1 MAKYKVAVLGGGAI
15 FSRHLAALQAYPEDY
30 QFIGLFDPKASVV
43 DKWRS
48 QFPELKYYS
57 CEEEVYQDSEVN
69 CIVILTPSNLHYVQ
83 AKKALESSKSII
95 VEKPVSF
102 DANQV
107 LELESLAVRHN
118 VEAFCVL
125 QVRINPSIAIAKQI
139 MTEGLLGDIRGAGLI
154 QRWQRP
160 LDYFSGWRGKYSSCG
175 GVLFEFGIHYLDI
188 MQQLLGTP
196 KVVAANS
203 FYTKFQGTDVSDTTY
218 ALFDFGSFGGTME
231 VSLAAEPRNIELSL
245 TIMGSK
251 GYLKL
256 GGRSLDQILGCEFL
270 DPERLVRY
278 KQICSEI
285 LGVTIDNQVTIG
297 ACPHHPELY
306 KQIIHNPYLFAI
318 KNTHDVI
325 QLVSE
330 INALDKRS
338 S

>member
-15 FSRHLAALQAYPEDY
+15 FSRHLAALQAYPEEY
-30 QFIGLFDPKASVV
+30 QFVGLFDPNQSII

-48 QFPELKYYS
+48 QIPELKYYS
-57 CEEEVYQDSEVN
+57 TEDEVYADKVVN
-69 CIVILTPSNLHYVQ
+69 CVVILTPSNLHFIQ
-83 AKKALESSKSII
+83 AKKAIESGKSII

-107 LELESLAVRHN
+107 LELESLAAKHG

-125 QVRINPSIAIAKQI
+125 QVRINPSIAIAKKI
-139 MTEGLLGDIRGAGLI
+139 MAEKLLGDIRGVALI

-160 LDYFSGWRGKYSSCG
+160 ADYFSGWRGKYSTCG

-188 MQQLLGTP
+188 MQQLVGMP
-196 KVVAANS
+196 KIKAAN
-203 FYTKFQGTDVSDTTY
+203 FFHTKFQDTDVSDSAY
-218 ALFDFGSFGGTME
+218 ALLDFGAFGGTME
-231 VSLAAEPRNIELSL
+231 VSLAAEPKNIELSL
-245 TIMGSK
+245 TIMCSE

-256 GGRSLDQILGCEFL
+256 GGRSLDQIVACEFL
-270 DPERLVRY
+270 DPERLTRY

-306 KQIIHNPYLFAI
+306 KQIIHNPELFAI
-318 KNTHDVI
+318 HNTHDVI

-330 INALDKRS
+330 INALDK
-338 S
+338 